1 MMIRSFGIFVLIMFS
16 PEKCGGPTAKFCIGG
31 FVYVTHMCLAEI
43 IFIPCSCS
51 ANSCL
56 KCLILN
62 GKLRDGQMEDPLC
75 WLFKV

>member
-43 IFIPCSCS
+43 IFYT
-51 ANSCL
+51 L
-56 KCLILN
+56 FLF
-62 GKLRDGQMEDPLC
+62 GKFMSKVFDFEGEITGRADGRPSVL
-75 WLFKV
+75 VV